1 MSRYE
6 SHNLEA
12 QDLPFIYNERSI
24 HPSYRTFGSFNW
36 HENIEILYITGGQG
50 AISNNGHVLSVT
62 KGDITVINA
71 NHLHA
76 LSSSGEALI
85 HRYLIVDRTFCLA
98 NGFDTNA
105 ISFNMRIDDTAI
117 RQLMEELHETYQKP
131 ADAPYRTPEIR
142 SIVLRIMTLLC
153 RDHSTSEKQAERPE
167 RSISYVKQAIDY
179 IRASFDKDF
188 SLEDVA
194 AFVGVNKCYLSREF
208 HKYTG
213 YPFVS
218 YVNHTRCKMAQHLL
232 LDPRLSIHEVGLRCG
247 FENRSYFARSFRRY
261 IGMLPGEYRANAL
274 GASTGVS

>member
-12 QDLPFIYNERSI
+12 QELPFIYSERGIRS
-24 HPSYRTFGSFNW
+24 SLRAFGSFNW
-36 HENIEILYITGGQG
+36 HENIEILYIADGQG

-76 LSSSGEALI
+76 LSSSGGT

-105 ISFNMRIDDTAI
+105 ISFNMRIDDPAV
-117 RQLMEELHETYQKP
+117 RQLMEELHAAYQKP
-131 ADAPYRTPEIR
+131 ADTPYRTPEIR
-142 SIVLRIMTLLC
+142 SIVLRLMTLLC
-153 RDHSTSEKQAERPE
+153 RDHSTPEKQAERPE
-167 RSISYVKQAIDY
+167 RSIAYVKQAIDY

-218 YVNHTRCKMAQHLL
+218 YVNQTRCKMAQQLL

-247 FENRSYFARSFRRY
+247 FENRSYFARCFRRY
-261 IGMLPGEYRANAL
+261 IGMLPGEYRANAS
-274 GASTGVS
+274 GIPTNNP